1 MRGSAGLDRTG
12 GPGVQGTGVGV
23 LDKGELA
30 GFLGGLI
37 ARYRVFAPVQEAETT
52 RFAPVSSAG
61 EVTMPATVTSR
72 PLKEIFL
79 PPSETLLE
87 FEVGTAG
94 GMVSSVKVEPV
105 GPGVGVGTG
114 IDVGVGT
121 SDDDSDRPRV
131 IFGTRPCDAR
141 SLLLLDKV
149 FDSADYKDGHY
160 VARRRGTAIISVACN
175 EPAETCFCTSTG
187 GGPFDEAGSDV
198 ILEDLGEVYLVK
210 AVTDR
215 GAELIAGLEGAV
227 PGFWRLSRPAE
238 DGIEGGGRLE
248 AEDDERLEQLLAAG
262 RDARKRAEA
271 RIPALVP
278 ARGIHEKLKVIFEHE
293 CWGELYRKCLGCA
306 ACAYLCPTCHCFD
319 IADEAIDSKGRRV
332 RCWDACMF
340 PMFTLH
346 ASGHN
351 PRPGRKERFRQRVM
365 HKFSYFVENNGDIAC
380 VGCGRCIENCP
391 VNMDI
396 RSVLASL
403 DAISI
408 SPDSSASPAVSAGA
422 V

>member
-1 MRGSAGLDRTG
+1 MSKEG
-12 GPGVQGTGVGV
+12 
-23 LDKGELA
+23 LA
-30 GFLGGLI
+30 GFLNGLI
-37 ARYRVFAPVQEAETT
+37 ARFRVFAPVQEAGTT

-61 EVTMPATVTSR
+61 EVMMPTTVTSR
-72 PLKEIFL
+72 PLKELFL

-87 FEVGTAG
+87 FEVETSG
-94 GMVSSVKVEPV
+94 GMVGEVKVEPAE
-105 GPGVGVGTG
+105 PGVG
-114 IDVGVGT
+114 DM
-121 SDDDSDRPRV
+121 PRV
-131 IFGTRPCDAR
+131 VFGARPCDAR

-149 FDSADYKDGHY
+149 FDSTDYKDGHY
-160 VARRRGTAIISVACN
+160 IARRRGTAIISVACS
-175 EPAETCFCTSTG
+175 EPAEICFCTSTG

-198 ILEDLGEVYLVK
+198 ILEDVGDVYLIKVI
-210 AVTDR
+210 TER
-215 GAELIAGLEGAV
+215 GAGLLAGLEGVV
-227 PGFWRLSRPAE
+227 PGFRRLSEQAE
-238 DGIEGGGRLE
+238 GDALPGQL
-248 AEDDERLEQLLAAG
+248 LPLLPEQLLAAE
-262 RDARKRAEA
+262 RNAKERAEA
-271 RIPALVP
+271 VIPALVP
-278 ARGIHEKLKVIFEHE
+278 ARGIHEKLKGMFEHE

-319 IADEAIDSKGRRV
+319 IADEAVDNKGRRV

-365 HKFSYFVENNGDIAC
+365 HKFSYFMENNGDIAC

-403 DAISI
+403 DA
-408 SPDSSASPAVSAGA
+408 VSAASAGT